1 MEKDSLPGRSLA
13 ILILLGCLLSAAVT
27 AGCMG
32 SSVELETPTTTPEAV
47 IPAYTTYVAAGPQPS
62 FTVSATTP
70 EKHMRTDGSC
80 YWVASGTVTNTG
92 DGPAKNVVIR
102 FMLIDDESTMIR
114 ATETRFA
121 TSFQAGEMKGY
132 TLDSLPGDCDRQYHI
147 EIDVTHDIP

>member
-32 SSVELETPTTTPEAV
+32 SSVELETPTTTPEAA
-47 IPAYTTYVAAGPQPS
+47 ISAYTTYVAAGPQPS
-62 FTVSATTP
+62 FAVSATAP
-70 EKHMRTDGSC
+70 KKHMRTDGSC

-102 FMLIDDESTMIR
+102 FMLIDDESNMIR

-121 TSFQAGEMKGY
+121 SWFAPDETKIF
-132 TLDSLPGDCDRQYHI
+132 TIDPFPGDCDRQYHVA
-147 EIDVTHDIP
+147 IDVMHDIS